1 MKKMFSLLSVFCLI
15 FSLSVTVFAVDVN
28 KADVSELLSNGAY
41 RRYIQDT
48 FDIYDVSRKNNV
60 DPDDLTDAVIKGMNS
75 DKFSPFS
82 EIQTLDQK
90 NAAVVNNEEAVSPQ
104 SEHIIENQDSTAYLA
119 TGNAGASGTMPWVGS
134 CAVHRANSN
143 STRPL
148 IPFGTTVYYLNKTV
162 TIEGNT
168 YSSFVVNDTGDANF
182 NRSIYW
188 TDLYFGDKTSENYTA
203 AMNYGVQRDIRLYFI
218 R

>member
-1 MKKMFSLLSVFCLI
+1 MNKKKMFPFLCAFFLI
-15 FSLSVTVFAVDVN
+15 FSFSAIALAVDVN
-28 KADVSELLSNGAY
+28 KADVSELLSNEAY

-162 TIEGNT
+162 SIEGNT
-168 YSSFVVNDTGDANF
+168 YSLFVFNDISNANF
-182 NRSIYW
+182 N
-188 TDLYFGDKTSENYTA
+188 
-203 AMNYGVQRDIRLYFI
+203 
-218 R
+218 